1 MLICP
6 SKMLK
11 YRKAC
16 VIITF
21 VCFAQALV
29 DCLAK
34 DEKAA
39 TLTETLKGEEAL
51 TDETMNSVKSWFVGT
66 ATA

>member
-1 MLICP
+1 M
-6 SKMLK
+6 
-11 YRKAC
+11 
-16 VIITF
+16 
-21 VCFAQALV
+21 